1 MAYLLEEMLNPDIK
15 KSLQDLRDVE
25 DDVLLEVYDRAQK
38 HTRTATKDYNMDFSY
53 TSILQEIKRRGYIQR
68 WVKEHPNPE
77 DSKRR
82 TEVQNKENVKIKVQ
96 EQKCRKNI
104 SMTKSCYKEFDEF
117 LKGKRNAY
125 IYCTAALRLFMKMY
139 KEGRVGFEID
149 PY

>member
-1 MAYLLEEMLNPDIK
+1 MAYSLEEMLNPDIK

-25 DDVLLEVYDRAQK
+25 DDVLLEVYGRAQK
-38 HTRTATKDYNMDFSY
+38 HTRTATREYNMDFSY
-53 TSILQEIKRRGYIQR
+53 TSIIQEIKRRGYIQR

-96 EQKCRKNI
+96 EQK
-104 SMTKSCYKEFDEF
+104 FDEF

-139 KEGRVGFEID
+139 KEGRVEFEID

>member
-1 MAYLLEEMLNPDIK
+1 MAYSLEEMLNPDIK

-53 TSILQEIKRRGYIQR
+53 TSITQEIKRRGYIQR

-82 TEVQNKENVKIKVQ
+82 TEVQIKKTLKS
-96 EQKCRKNI
+96 KCRNKN
-104 SMTKSCYKEFDEF
+104 
-117 LKGKRNAY
+117 A
-125 IYCTAALRLFMKMY
+125 
-139 KEGRVGFEID
+139 GRT
-149 PY
+149 YR